1 MWVAQGIHHDVG
13 HDLDII
19 LVRDIRIL
27 VKEEECVHEF
37 AAGAQRF
44 YRSRMSRASYVAER
58 VLTLAKQ
65 RIRKGCEEV

>member
-19 LVRDIRIL
+19 RVRDIRIL
-27 VKEEECVHEF
+27 VKDEECVHEF
-37 AAGAQRF
+37 TADAQRS
-44 YRSRMSRASYVAER
+44 YRSRMSKASLVAER

-65 RIRKGCEEV
+65 RIRKGGKEV